1 MYSAVYS
8 MIKIT
13 LSIIIVINHYNRYQ
27 NHIIISKPSKNKQWK
42 LIREQKF
49 EGTEHRKPIFFGGRG
64 AEKFFGLNK
73 FLVGQF

>member
-13 LSIIIVINHYNRYQ
+13 LSIIIVINHFNRYQ

-42 LIREQKF
+42 LIGEQKF
-49 EGTEHRKPIFFGGRG
+49 EGTEHRKPIFFLGGGQRS
-64 AEKFFGLNK
+64 
-73 FLVGQF
+73 FLG